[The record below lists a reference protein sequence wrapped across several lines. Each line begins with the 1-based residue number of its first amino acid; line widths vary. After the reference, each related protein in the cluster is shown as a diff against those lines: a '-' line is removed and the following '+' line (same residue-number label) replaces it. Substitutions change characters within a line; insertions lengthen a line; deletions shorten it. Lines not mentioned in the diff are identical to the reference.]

1 MDLGDLRR
9 AWHAT
14 GKDRPAWVREH
25 ADDLRSHLTID
36 EDIPDEGSMYRL
48 RDWLERYRGTVT
60 RQLDDAIDGADPH
73 NDHADGETPTTDADE
88 TEDE

>member
-9 AWHAT
+9 SWHAT

-25 ADDLRSHLTID
+25 ADALREHLTID
-36 EDIPDEGSMYRL
+36 EDIPDEGSMYAL

-60 RQLDDAIDGADPH
+60 RQLDDAIDAE
-73 NDHADGETPTTDADE
+73 DGETPTTGADE
-88 TEDE
+88 TEDR